1 MVTIIEVYNNIE
13 YNPTLIPE
21 KGFSCS
27 LKEADMLFDT
37 GGRGDVLLANMER
50 LGIDPAAVRRLV
62 VSHDHWDHT
71 GGIAAFL
78 GVNPDAEVFI
88 PEGFSRKTLD
98 LIEEYTT
105 PRVVDGWMRITDG
118 IFSTG
123 PLGDTIREQSLAV
136 ETPEG
141 FLIVAGCAHPHVGRI
156 IERVREEGPVWGVL
170 GGLHT
175 VSDADV
181 DALGSVAYLS
191 ASHCTDRIEDLQ
203 ERYPA
208 AFRPGGVGRIH
219 RIP

>member
-1 MVTIIEVYNNIE
+1 MVTITEVYNNIE

-27 LKEADMLFDT
+27 LQEADLLFDT
-37 GGRGDVLLANMER
+37 GGRGDVLLTNMER
-50 LGIDPAAVRRLV
+50 LGIDPAGVRRLV
-62 VSHDHWDHT
+62 ISHDHWDHT

-78 GVNPDAEVFI
+78 AADPGADVFI
-88 PEGFSRKTLD
+88 PEGFSQKTLD

-105 PRVVDGWMRITDG
+105 PQVVTGWTQVSDG

-123 PLGDTIREQSLAV
+123 PLGDAISEQSLAV
-136 ETPEG
+136 GTPNG
-141 FLIVAGCAHPHVGRI
+141 FLIVAGCAHPHAGRI
-156 IERVREEGPVWGVL
+156 IGRVREEGPVWGIL

-175 VSDADV
+175 VSDADM

-191 ASHCTDRIEDLQ
+191 ASHCTDRIDDLQ
-203 ERYPA
+203 QRYPA